1 MKTVESEMKNL
12 FASGSVYTR
21 RCPLA
26 SVVCLEFPFLN
37 RLSPVGVPKTT
48 AGKILFFF
56 CKNPEA
62 PSNLIRLERL
72 TMTHK
77 IPPTHTQSQKSEREP
92 ICDCPERPPA

>member
-48 AGKILFFF
+48 AGKILFFQMIQ
-56 CKNPEA
+56 CEGGGEGRDKDNSVWKLLA
-62 PSNLIRLERL
+62 
-72 TMTHK
+72 
-77 IPPTHTQSQKSEREP
+77 
-92 ICDCPERPPA
+92 

>member
-12 FASGSVYTR
+12 FASGSVYTW

-48 AGKILFFF
+48 VGKILFFF
-56 CKNPEA
+56 
-62 PSNLIRLERL
+62 L
-72 TMTHK
+72 
-77 IPPTHTQSQKSEREP
+77 QKSRGSFKLNQAGKANH
-92 ICDCPERPPA
+92 DS